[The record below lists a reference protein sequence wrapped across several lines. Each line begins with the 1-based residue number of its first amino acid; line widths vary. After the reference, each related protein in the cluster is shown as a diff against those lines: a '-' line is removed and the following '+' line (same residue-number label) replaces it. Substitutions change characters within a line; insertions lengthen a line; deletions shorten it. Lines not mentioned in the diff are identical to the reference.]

1 MTRQKQHGQSE
12 PKAAAPRAPRSAACR
27 RRRPASGTAKAPLRK
42 SASCNAHPASAKRP
56 AYKDLMRKL
65 PAEPDAIDIG
75 NALLRDE
82 LKFLLKQHGISYHKK
97 GDPEKNS
104 MKSKGEMASDLALAL
119 AEEHGGAPTS
129 PQAKPPPPKKAR
141 AAPDVASPELEFASP
156 EAPPPP
162 PARPARPVVT
172 GAPDTIQNL
181 RNTLGIPLSLVISPA
196 RIEAAQVLSGAI
208 GPKPKVYMLTGG
220 SQSSSLYSQH
230 LQQASLLRAQ
240 HTRGAAAGGGGGG
253 RGGGVVWEGAAAFC

>member
-1 MTRQKQHGQSE
+1 
-12 PKAAAPRAPRSAACR
+12 
-27 RRRPASGTAKAPLRK
+27 
-42 SASCNAHPASAKRP
+42 
-56 AYKDLMRKL
+56 MR
-65 PAEPDAIDIG
+65 
-75 NALLRDE
+75 
-82 LKFLLKQHGISYHKK
+82 LKFLLKSHGISYHKK

-104 MKSKGEMASDLALAL
+104 MKSKGEMASDLARAL

-162 PARPARPVVT
+162 ARPARPVVT
-172 GAPDTIQNL
+172 GDPDTIQNL

-208 GPKPKVYMLTGG
+208 GPKPKVYTLTGG
-220 SQSSSLYSQH
+220 SLYSQH

-240 HTRGAAAGGGGGG
+240 HTRGGAAGGGGGTG

>member
-1 MTRQKQHGQSE
+1 MTRQKQHGQGE
-12 PKAAAPRAPRSAACR
+12 PKAVAPRAPRSAACR

-104 MKSKGEMASDLALAL
+104 MKSKGEMASDLERALA
-119 AEEHGGAPTS
+119 
-129 PQAKPPPPKKAR
+129 KKAR

-208 GPKPKVYMLTGG
+208 GPKPKVYTLTGG
-220 SQSSSLYSQH
+220 SLYSQH

-240 HTRGAAAGGGGGG
+240 HTRGGAAGGGGGGG